1 MSLSLAS
8 LSSTLSSNN
17 VSFKWDRNKVVSSF
31 VVFVL
36 MASDICGLKTCV
48 KLYLLDFGNR
58 CYCYELYSLNNTS
71 VNFGV
76 FLVFSNKESPGF
88 LKLVRLEVF
97 APKLDQVVS
106 LLPKVP

>member
-8 LSSTLSSNN
+8 LPSTLSSNN

-48 KLYLLDFGNR
+48 NLYLLYFGNR

-71 VNFGV
+71 VNFGFFFGV
-76 FLVFSNKESPGF
+76 FQQRIAGF
-88 LKLVRLEVF
+88 FEV
-97 APKLDQVVS
+97 S
-106 LLPKVP
+106 